1 MMTCRPFTKIIR
13 RFREYS
19 DSASHFQT
27 NYLVWI
33 CKVSEKEKKT
43 IKLKAFKNT
52 FNAFYLS
59 KSDAYARHAGVI
71 TTCFL
76 FIYSKTTRISPAEV
90 FKSLKTT
97 VSTLKISRGILQN
110 LDF

>member
-19 DSASHFQT
+19 DSASHFQA

-43 IKLKAFKNT
+43 ITLKALKNS

-59 KSDAYARHAGVI
+59 NSDAYARKSSVI
-71 TTCFL
+71 TTYFL
-76 FIYSKTTRISPAEV
+76 FIYSKTTRTSPAEV
-90 FKSLKTT
+90 YKT
-97 VSTLKISRGILQN
+97 
-110 LDF
+110 